1 MLSTQQHLNTV
12 VYSYRSRVYMFKTMR
27 HDMIIKKKTS
37 ELRYEWNNKSIK
49 TALIRSMIKLITFLI
64 VSLLFFLVGVSL
76 YELRF

>member
-1 MLSTQQHLNTV
+1 MLSTQQHLNIV